1 MNHVSAENKNFMSD
15 DDILGDSQVNIDW
28 MSMTII

>member
-1 MNHVSAENKNFMSD
+1 MNDVSAENKNFMAD